1 MGETEEAADRRGQ
14 PPVPRTLCDVRALA
28 VPGAAPGVTWKLAEA
43 GRQLDAN
50 VVHLPPGRSVD
61 THAEPDLDVLLLVV
75 AGEGTVSS
83 GGAEQHVGEGTLVW
97 LPRGSSRSLA
107 AGSGGL
113 HYLTVHQRRPGL
125 QIGRRGPGAP

>member
-1 MGETEEAADRRGQ
+1 MGETEGAAERRGE

-28 VPGAAPGVTWKLAEA
+28 VPGAARGVSWKLAEA

-61 THAEPDLDVLLLVV
+61 THVEPDLDVLLLVV
-75 AGEGTVSS
+75 AGEGTVS
-83 GGAEQHVGEGTLVW
+83 GGGTDERVGEGALVW

-107 AGSGGL
+107 AGGSGL

-125 QIGRRGPGAP
+125 RIGRRGPSAP